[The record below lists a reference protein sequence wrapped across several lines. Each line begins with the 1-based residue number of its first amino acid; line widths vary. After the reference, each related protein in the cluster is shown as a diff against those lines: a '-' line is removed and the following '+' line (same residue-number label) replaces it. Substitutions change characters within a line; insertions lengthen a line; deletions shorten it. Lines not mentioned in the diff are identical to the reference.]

1 MNVCGVIL
9 AAGMARRMGQI
20 KQILPLEGKP
30 LVQHVINAARASELQ
45 SIILV
50 LGHGHE
56 LILPALETTGLTVVI
71 NHHYALGQS
80 TSLKAGLEQSL
91 DADGVM
97 FLLGDQPYV
106 SSRLINDLI
115 ACFCI
120 NAPQGVIPVYQ
131 GQPGNPVILGQ
142 KLMQEALELRGDMG
156 ARLLLQRYAHEI
168 CRVEVENPRVFLD
181 VDTMTDYLALVQAV
195 GNKH

>member
-1 MNVCGVIL
+1 MIVCGVIL
-9 AAGMARRMGQI
+9 AAGLARRMGQI
-20 KQILPLEGKP
+20 KQLLPLEGKP
-30 LVQHVINAARASELQ
+30 LVQHVINAARESELQ

-56 LILPALETTGLTVVI
+56 LILPALDTTGLTVVI

-120 NAPQGVIPVYQ
+120 NAPQGVMPVYQ
-131 GQPGNPVILGQ
+131 GQPGNPVILGR
-142 KLMQEALELRGDMG
+142 KLMQEALDLRGDMG
-156 ARLLLQRYAHEI
+156 ARLLLQRYSQEI
-168 CRVEVENPRVFLD
+168 CKVEVHSPRFFQD
-181 VDTMTDYLALVQAV
+181 VDTMDDYLALVEAV
-195 GNKH
+195 GSKH